1 MRAGKI
7 KPVRSGGTI
16 TVVFLHSSM
25 VIGGGNLG
33 YQIR

>member
-1 MRAGKI
+1 MYAGKV

-16 TVVFLHSSM
+16 TVELLHSSM
-25 VIGGGNLG
+25 GIGEGNLG